1 MTPQLFPREPRRM
14 KQPRKDALR
23 EQLVI
28 AAQRIEQLAGENLA
42 LREAIDTSIE
52 HLRAVSARIEG
63 GTHGHQ

>member
-42 LREAIDTSIE
+42 LREAIDTSTE
-52 HLRAVSARIEG
+52 HLRAAVAAN
-63 GTHGHQ
+63 